1 MSSPS
6 NLYAEKVFSEHPTV
20 LWALDDQ
27 ADYISLISENDRKVY
42 NWTVTGGTATLEP
55 SIVDE
60 PFPLSATT
68 KLVGNVTTEDYSKVV
83 CVSNDVFNLED
94 LNTYMGTF
102 SIGSYVYSDSPYISG
117 IEIGYQYYDE
127 TTASIVEKLKNY
139 GTSVYGRWIFV
150 SETFNIPSEIAA
162 VKLVIKINYI
172 GGAESTDDYVFF
184 VNGVT
189 AGQWSEE
196 FNSSSLGSNKIALP
210 STIALDPSFVIE
222 ALSYGLQETPG
233 YYFINDN
240 SLVAKNSGIPIVY
253 GSSNTTILYPNN
265 NKPSLIIPGYGF
277 LNNSGKFKEYTVEM
291 WLRVNSDSFT
301 RKRIFGPIASTDGL
315 YVEGPFIL
323 LKIGNNFASHYIGE
337 WTRPMIVHIKY
348 SNNTA
353 SLMING
359 EEVISLNIITSD
371 LSFPDILSDQGKTQ
385 DWLGFYAYEDVT
397 PIEVDCVSIYSY
409 PVPSL
414 VAKRRFV
421 YGQGVEV
428 PENINASYSGT
439 SMFIDYPFADYANN
453 YMYPDLGSWSQASID
468 NLSVNKNFLTTK
480 EYSLPEIFLSNKTT
494 EELYAACKNL
504 PTEDNLYLRLKPAG
518 WDTTTGYLLFN
529 DISLLTS
536 SKAFYGIFKALNV
549 SGAKILFRIDNS
561 VTKEYFSIELV
572 PSTTASGNEIKYL
585 HKYEKVQE
593 NGSVVDQI
601 DVIYTSNPISVGEDF
616 VAGIDVPTFISGFG
630 GRLTSFFGNLS
641 SAKLYVGGCKELTN
655 TFDGNIYHVG
665 FCSSKNF
672 LPISHVFNS
681 TLGIPADFEN
691 IFNLYSSQVDYDAGE
706 YYGTNQYFWLYILDG
721 GSPTSFASNTLDLHT
736 ASYTLSPVLDFNKF
750 SLGIDIQGTWED
762 QIPLSYF
769 AKYVTD
775 ARGDSY
781 YDLDFIQFN
790 LNYPAPSIFLEQET
804 EGTWNYGE
812 LHSEYSNPILR
823 TYESL
828 DNHLFT
834 GYLNYEDLENRSQ
847 KNYKY
852 DTSNSLVKSYIT
864 FQYIATGAN
873 APDSFFINKEL
884 APKNGIIDPQ
894 DDWVQTKYEIVDNM
908 LIYPPKGAK
917 FEDLSI
923 VVELNFKVKNI
934 LKNKVQVKKLQ
945 LASQAFN
952 DVSPNE
958 IGTRFAVPIYPYR
971 KTGFYYDFKNQNP
984 FTIYKGSSPYL
995 YLTRYSGI
1003 QVRGQYD
1010 PVINRG
1016 IFVPI
1021 NPGSASNYKVMAMQA
1036 AIRFDE
1042 DFFPYAPTQ
1051 IFEIESKDNL
1061 IKFFMV
1067 ASHPDGKRARIYAIN
1082 AKTGQV
1088 EEGIGFYLNGK
1099 IVKDPTI
1106 TVKEWSMLGI
1116 SFSSLLD
1123 FNNYVGSIKI
1133 NGPLLVNLVSHYKST
1148 NLQEVQN
1155 VIERPWF
1162 RVKRDGGLQFDWQY
1176 WESAYIWQGVL
1187 VLSTTSYY
1195 GVKPSDIYKSYTG
1208 TNKIIVDD
1216 TREFRLNSYQYKV
1229 YADISWQS
1237 KIQNA
1242 V

>member
-6 NLYAEKVFSEHPTV
+6 NLYAEKIFSEHPTV

-42 NWTVTGGTATLEP
+42 NWTVTGGSATEDFTM
-55 SIVDE
+55 IDE
-60 PFPLSATT
+60 PFPSSSVT
-68 KLVGNVTTEDYSKVV
+68 KLVGNVTSEDYSKVI
-83 CVSNDVFNLED
+83 CISDEVFNLED
-94 LNTYMGTF
+94 LNTYMATF
-102 SIGSYVYSDSPYISG
+102 SIGAYIYSNSPYISG

-127 TTASIVEKLKNY
+127 TTASTVEKLKNY
-139 GTSVYGRWIFV
+139 GTSVYNRWVFV
-150 SETFNIPSEIAA
+150 SETFTIPSEVAA
-162 VKLVIKINYI
+162 VKLVLKINYI
-172 GGAESTDDYVFF
+172 GGAESTDDYIFF
-184 VNGVT
+184 VNGFTV
-189 AGQWSEE
+189 GQWAEE
-196 FNSSSLGSNKIALP
+196 FNSSSLGSNKISLP
-210 STIALDPSFVIE
+210 SSIALDTSFVIE
-222 ALSYGLQETPG
+222 AKSYGLQNTPG
-233 YYFINDN
+233 YYFVTDN
-240 SLVAKNSGIPIVY
+240 ALVAKNSGIPIVY
-253 GSSNTTILYPNN
+253 GSGNTTILSPND

-277 LNNSGKFKEYTVEM
+277 LNDSGKFKEYTLEM
-291 WLRVNSDSFT
+291 WLRVNSDSST
-301 RKRIFGPIASTDGL
+301 RKRIFGPISSTDGL
-315 YVEGPFIL
+315 YVDGPFIL
-323 LKIGNNFASHYIGE
+323 LKVGETFGSHYIGE

-348 SNNTA
+348 SSNSA

-359 EEVISLNIITSD
+359 EEVISLNILTSS
-371 LSFPDILSDQGKTQ
+371 LSFPKLLSESGKTQ
-385 DWLGFYAYEDVT
+385 DWLGFYSYEDVS
-397 PIEVDCVSIYSY
+397 PVEVDCVSIYSY

-439 SMFIDYPFADYANN
+439 SMFIDYPFADYSNN

-468 NLSVNKNFLTTK
+468 NLSVTNNFLTTK
-480 EYSLPEIFLSNKTT
+480 DYKLPEIFLSNKTVN
-494 EELYAACKNL
+494 ELYDACKNL
-504 PTEDNLYLRLKPAG
+504 PTEDNLYLKLKPTG
-518 WDTTTGYLLFN
+518 WSDTNGYLLFD
-529 DISLLTS
+529 DISMITS
-536 SKAFYGIFKALNV
+536 SKALYGIFKV
-549 SGAKILFRIDNS
+549 SNIVGTKILFRIDNA

-572 PSTTASGNEIKYL
+572 GNKIKYL
-585 HKYEKVQE
+585 FKYEELLDGQSQTK
-593 NGSVVDQI
+593 I
-601 DVIYTSNPISVGEDF
+601 DEIYESSSILVGDDF
-616 VAGIDVPTFISGFG
+616 VAGIDIPTFVTYYG

-655 TFDGNIYHVG
+655 TFDGNIYHIG
-665 FCSSKNF
+665 FSSNKNF
-672 LPISHVFNS
+672 LSISHVFNS
-681 TLGIPADFEN
+681 ELGIPVDFEN
-691 IFNLYSSQVDYDAGE
+691 IFNLYSSQIDYDAGQ
-706 YYGTNQYFWLYILDG
+706 YYGTNQYFWLYVLDG
-721 GSPTSFASNTLDLHT
+721 GSPTSFASNALDMHT
-736 ASYTLSPVLDFNKF
+736 ATYTLSPVIDFDKF
-750 SLGIDIQGTWED
+750 SLTIDIQGTWED

-769 AKYVTD
+769 AQYVTD
-775 ARGDSY
+775 GRGDSY

-790 LNYPAPSIFLEQET
+790 VNYPAPSIFLEEET
-804 EGTWNYGE
+804 EGEWTYGE
-812 LHSEYSNPILR
+812 LHSQYSNPILR

-834 GYLNYEDLENRSQ
+834 GYLDYNDL
-847 KNYKY
+847 KNKSEKTYKY

-864 FQYIATGAN
+864 FQYLETGAN
-873 APDSFFINKEL
+873 APDSFFINKEK
-884 APKNGIIDPQ
+884 APKIGIIDPQ
-894 DDWVQTKYEIVDNM
+894 DDWLQTKYEIVDNM
-908 LIYPPKGAK
+908 LIYPPTGAN
-917 FEDLSI
+917 FNDLAI
-923 VVELNFKVKNI
+923 VVELNFKVKNV

-971 KTGFYYDFKNQNP
+971 KTGYYYDFKNQNP

-1010 PVINRG
+1010 PLVNRG
-1016 IFVPI
+1016 IFIPI
-1021 NPGSASNYKVMAMQA
+1021 NPASSSDYKVMAMQA

-1051 IFEIESKDNL
+1051 IFEIESKDYL

-1106 TVKEWSMLGI
+1106 TIKEWSFLGI
-1116 SFSSLLD
+1116 SFSNLLD
-1123 FNNYVGSIKI
+1123 FTNYVGSIKI

-1216 TREFRLNSYQYKV
+1216 TREFRLNGYQYKV